1 MQPAPDTRVPP
12 IMHILY
18 ISLIQRFSIPVFVPP
33 RTGIENRCSNQKHR
47 IQHISLLLE
56 TLKKLGMSNN
66 GNIQHMHCW
75 GHQGW
80 EALLMIQA
88 YLCLESKSFEV
99 VQDTLVQTQGVGWW
113 FVFDGEDEDDGA
125 WRLLPGVWKFI
136 RRNSTGSVGW
146 WEGNSLPLGRLPFL
160 ASDSAL
166 FLKEIHHI
174 LQDKPVFGQ
183 SEQHCKR
190 PSTHARDA
198 HLNVTRPGVVRAAS
212 TACLRYGSSACSHLS
227 GWLLQWKRREGE
239 QRVSTQNKHR
249 SPCHK
254 SWYSERHCIW

>member
-1 MQPAPDTRVPP
+1 MPR
-12 IMHILY
+12 IK
-18 ISLIQRFSIPVFVPP
+18 VFWSCP
-33 RTGIENRCSNQKHR
+33 
-47 IQHISLLLE
+47 
-56 TLKKLGMSNN
+56 
-66 GNIQHMHCW
+66 
-75 GHQGW
+75 GHPGSDSRSW
-80 EALLMIQA
+80 LMV
-88 YLCLESKSFEV
+88 CV
-99 VQDTLVQTQGVGWW
+99 WWWRWGWW
-113 FVFDGEDEDDGA
+113 SLA
-125 WRLLPGVWKFI
+125 LLPGVWKFI

-190 PSTHARDA
+190 SSTHARDA
-198 HLNVTRPGVVRAAS
+198 HFNVTRPGVVRAAS

-254 SWYSERHCIW
+254 SWYSERRCIWKFSSDPLF

>member
-1 MQPAPDTRVPP
+1 MDV
-12 IMHILY
+12 
-18 ISLIQRFSIPVFVPP
+18 

-166 FLKEIHHI
+166 FLKEIHTS
-174 LQDKPVFGQ
+174 GQ
-183 SEQHCKR
+183 TCVW
-190 PSTHARDA
+190 TI
-198 HLNVTRPGVVRAAS
+198 RAA
-212 TACLRYGSSACSHLS
+212 
-227 GWLLQWKRREGE
+227 LQEAKHTRSWCTFKCDTSWRCESRE
-239 QRVSTQNKHR
+239 QRVSQVR
-249 SPCHK
+249 LFCMLSPV
-254 SWYSERHCIW
+254 WLTAPVEAAGGRTEG